1 MAWFISNPHCYFCF
15 AEAETVDWLIECNK
29 LGKKILSFRVGKR
42 QAAHGV
48 SRPVSRLWARQFAA
62 T

>member
-29 LGKKILSFRVGKR
+29 LGKEILSFRVGKR
-42 QAAHGV
+42 QAAHVVFLTCFQAFGV
-48 SRPVSRLWARQFAA
+48 PFAA
-62 T
+62 I